1 EPENLTIR
9 VPNHIY
15 EMACA
20 GEQSALFVIFHE
32 LGHLLLQHKPVL
44 HFANKQPEINE
55 DSEWQ
60 ADLFAETMLDKLGYQ
75 TRQLC
80 FEFY

>member
-1 EPENLTIR
+1 
-9 VPNHIY
+9 
-15 EMACA
+15 MACA

-32 LGHLLLQHKPVL
+32 LGHLLLQHKPAL
-44 HFANKQPEINE
+44 HFANAKPEQNE

-60 ADLFAETMLDKLGYQ
+60 ADLFAETMLDKLGYH
-75 TRQLC
+75 TAQLS